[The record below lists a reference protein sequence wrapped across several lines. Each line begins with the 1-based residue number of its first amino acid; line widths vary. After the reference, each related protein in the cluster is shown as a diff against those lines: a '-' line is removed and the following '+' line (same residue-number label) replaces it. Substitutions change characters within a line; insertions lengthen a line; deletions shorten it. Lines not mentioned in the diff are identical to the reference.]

1 MGEYLLGLD
10 EGTTGCK
17 AVIFDF
23 EGTVMGSDY
32 REYPCYYPNPGWVE
46 QTAEDITPALYAT
59 IKATIADAGVDP
71 QEIVAMAISSQGS
84 VSGFLD
90 KDANNLRPF
99 IGWQDLRGTQYIEK
113 VKELIPEDEYY
124 AITGWPVSPVPNIT
138 KFIWVRENQPEIWEK
153 TAMLSQHQD
162 YFLRAFGAEDPYWA
176 DISTTSRTGL
186 FDVDNH
192 VWSQRVLEALD
203 IDVKKLPRVAD
214 GGKVVG
220 KINADIAEKTGLAEG
235 TLLCVGAHD
244 QNCSTFGGGLVEG
257 GTAVMVMGTFG
268 SCFVGSD
275 KPIRDPNGK
284 LIVKGNVGPNNW
296 TIEGF
301 SNTAAASYRWYR
313 DTFGGLEVAAGRLLK
328 KDPYVLINE
337 QIDSVPPGANG
348 ISFLSCLQSLAG
360 RRDDPYARG
369 AFIGM
374 DLGTTKADMAR
385 AVMEGIT
392 NEMRDIVEAE
402 REAGIEIKAIRVTG
416 GATKS
421 RMWNQMMADS
431 FKVPIQILQTSET
444 GCLGAALYAGV
455 GAGVYKDYKEAAD
468 RAVKIREEYEPNP
481 ANFAAYDAAYERWV
495 TAYEAL
501 AQGGYYKLLA
511 QA

>member
-113 VKELIPEDEYY
+113 VKELIPEDEYC
-124 AITGWPVSPVPNIT
+124 AITGWSVSPVPNIT

-203 IDVKKLPRVAD
+203 IDVKSSR
-214 GGKVVG
+214 
-220 KINADIAEKTGLAEG
+220 
-235 TLLCVGAHD
+235 
-244 QNCSTFGGGLVEG
+244 
-257 GTAVMVMGTFG
+257 
-268 SCFVGSD
+268 
-275 KPIRDPNGK
+275 
-284 LIVKGNVGPNNW
+284 
-296 TIEGF
+296 
-301 SNTAAASYRWYR
+301 
-313 DTFGGLEVAAGRLLK
+313 
-328 KDPYVLINE
+328 
-337 QIDSVPPGANG
+337 
-348 ISFLSCLQSLAG
+348 G
-360 RRDDPYARG
+360 RRRQSCGED
-369 AFIGM
+369 
-374 DLGTTKADMAR
+374 K
-385 AVMEGIT
+385 
-392 NEMRDIVEAE
+392 
-402 REAGIEIKAIRVTG
+402 
-416 GATKS
+416 
-421 RMWNQMMADS
+421 
-431 FKVPIQILQTSET
+431 
-444 GCLGAALYAGV
+444 C
-455 GAGVYKDYKEAAD
+455 
-468 RAVKIREEYEPNP
+468 
-481 ANFAAYDAAYERWV
+481 
-495 TAYEAL
+495 
-501 AQGGYYKLLA
+501 
-511 QA
+511 